1 MKKLSAIS
9 MALMA
14 ISFSGCA
21 IFSPSYEKPNVDE
34 PTQMR
39 NGMQV
44 ESSNS
49 DLSQLQWWKKV
60 NDPVLNQLIETALA
74 NNNQIQ
80 VAQGN
85 IMQAQ
90 AKLRAAKYA
99 WIPTLNA
106 GGGAFTGNTWATT
119 FTPQGTLASTP
130 GITNGSMANTG
141 FNGLY
146 GSFIPSYS
154 FNVFANISQEKL
166 AKASLDMQKASY
178 NATRLAVISQVTGS
192 YFMLLG
198 QRKQLAL
205 QEQMIADNTELR
217 KLQMVSVKNGASDM
231 SQIAL
236 TDQKIAAAQAQIPA
250 IKNAISQTEN
260 ALQVLLNKNPGP
272 IVSNGD
278 IDKLNIEGVVPANL
292 PSAVLKNRPDIL
304 MAEDNLRIANA
315 NIGLANSMFF
325 PTISLTGFIGG
336 ASEALQNLFS
346 LGTGF
351 WVAQAAASM
360 PILNASSFEEVKAA
374 KGGYYVAYYNYMQT
388 VKTAFSDV
396 DNSLTNKL
404 NMDLAYNATK
414 KSYDAANEYYR
425 LSQVKYSVGAKDLN
439 DVVNAKLNLDTA
451 AQNLNQARLQQLDA
465 IVTVYQSL
473 AGGYAA
479 ESELSKP
486 KQQ

>member
-9 MALMA
+9 MALIA
-14 ISFSGCA
+14 ASFSGCA
-21 IFSPSYEKPNVDE
+21 IFSPSYEKPALDE
-34 PTQMR
+34 PMQMR

-49 DLSQLQWWKKV
+49 DFSQLQWWKKI
-60 NDPVLNQLIETALA
+60 NDPVLNQLISTALA

-80 VAQGN
+80 IAQGN

-90 AKLRAAKYA
+90 AKLTAAKYA

-106 GGGAFTGNTWATT
+106 GGGGFTGNSWATT
-119 FTPQGTLASTP
+119 FTPQGSLA
-130 GITNGSMANTG
+130 GIQGMPNGNVANMG

-154 FNVFANISQEKL
+154 FNVFANINQEKL

-178 NATRLAVISQVTGS
+178 NATRLAIISQVTGS

-205 QEQMIADNTELR
+205 QEQMIADRIELR
-217 KLQMVSVKNGASDM
+217 RLQMVAVKNGAADM
-231 SQIAL
+231 SQISL
-236 TDQKIAAAQAQIPA
+236 TDQQIAAAQAQIPA

-260 ALQVLLNKNPGP
+260 ALQVLLNQNPGP
-272 IVSNGD
+272 IISNGD

-360 PILNASSFEEVKAA
+360 PILNASSFEQVKAA

-396 DNSLTNKL
+396 DNSLTNKQ

-414 KSYDAANEYYR
+414 KSHDAAQDYYN
-425 LSQVKYSVGAKDLN
+425 LSQVKYKVGARDLN
-439 DVVNAKLNLDTA
+439 DVVNAKINLDTS

-465 IVTVYQSL
+465 IVMVYQSL

-479 ESELSKP
+479 ESELSQP